1 MRVFSVA
8 VLVLTLTGC
17 AAIQSANLLTTEDE
31 LSLGKEFDA
40 QISKEAEF
48 LDDPEIVAYVNDL
61 TQRLAKV
68 CQRPEVDYKVR
79 VIASDEINAFA
90 VPGGFLYVNV

>member
-17 AAIQSANLLTTEDE
+17 AAIRSANLLTTDDE

-48 LDDPEIVAYVNDL
+48 LDDHEIVAYVNDL

-68 CQRPEVDYKVR
+68 CQRPE
-79 VIASDEINAFA
+79 
-90 VPGGFLYVNV
+90 